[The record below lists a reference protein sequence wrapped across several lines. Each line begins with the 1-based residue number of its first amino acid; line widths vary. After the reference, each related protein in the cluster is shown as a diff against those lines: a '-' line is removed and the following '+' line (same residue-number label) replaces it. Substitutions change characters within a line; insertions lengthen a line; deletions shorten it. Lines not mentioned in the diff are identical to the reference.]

1 MFTKFIVAVVSG
13 AFYCAI
19 QMCKLLVY
27 GIVYIV
33 GAIQD
38 NRQQKPIPAPA
49 SPIPAPNSLIHK
61 INSLKNQ
68 METELKLADECG
80 KKAAEERDSY
90 KRIQWRKKEQ
100 QAEARAD
107 ALLDK
112 IYKLQDK

>member
-13 AFYCAI
+13 AFYCTI

-27 GIVYIV
+27 GVVYII

-38 NRQQKPIPAPA
+38 NKRQKPIPAPA
-49 SPIPAPNSLIHK
+49 SPVPALNSPKHK

-80 KKAAEERDSY
+80 KKAVAERDSY

-112 IYKLQDK
+112 IYKLQGK